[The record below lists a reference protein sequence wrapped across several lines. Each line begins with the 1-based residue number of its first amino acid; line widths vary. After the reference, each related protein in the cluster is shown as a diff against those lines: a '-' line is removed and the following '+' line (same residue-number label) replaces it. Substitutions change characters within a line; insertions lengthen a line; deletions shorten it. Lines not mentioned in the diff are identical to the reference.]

1 MDLLLNW
8 VFSEDMQRVTSQVWD
23 LKGTTSSLTTTRLFE
38 QFVDKLSIDKS
49 NIALLK
55 RTRNKLN
62 RNEHASVHLLKL
74 IDILIH
80 IFQTNDDTIARL
92 RKQNIQINKKY
103 KTEIR
108 KHKIT
113 QISLREL
120 MTIPFTLTR

>member
-1 MDLLLNW
+1 MDLLLDW
-8 VFSEDMQRVTSQVWD
+8 VLSENIQRVPSQVWD
-23 LKGTTSSLTTTRLFE
+23 LNGTTRLFE

-49 NIALLK
+49 NVQLLK

-74 IDILIH
+74 IDILII

-92 RKQNIQINKKY
+92 RKQNIQMNKKY
-103 KTEIR
+103 KTEMR

>member
-1 MDLLLNW
+1 MDLLLDW
-8 VFSEDMQRVTSQVWD
+8 VFSENMQRIPSQVWD
-23 LKGTTSSLTTTRLFE
+23 LKGTNILFE

-49 NIALLK
+49 NVKLLK
-55 RTRNKLN
+55 QTRNKLN
-62 RNEHASVHLLKL
+62 RNEHASAHLLKL
-74 IDILIH
+74 IDILIN
-80 IFQTNDDTIARL
+80 IFQTNDDTVARL
-92 RKQNIQINKKY
+92 RKQNIQMNKKY